1 MFPWPTWV
9 SIPSPRCCV
18 TDTVSDC
25 AKSKVI
31 LGTRASLTV
40 GRVVRMVNARETETW
55 SQTTSTPADHGP
67 WEQRRGWAARTT
79 GISLLWRLAPNSG
92 AREGFN
98 YLSVPTKAEC
108 CSLQSVENLRKCR
121 FLPARRYA
129 TAGTSYGPVSVCV
142 CLSQVGVLSKRMDG
156 IIWFLAWGLL
166 SISPT
171 RCFKKFRYL
180 VQK

>member
-1 MFPWPTWV
+1 
-9 SIPSPRCCV
+9 
-18 TDTVSDC
+18 
-25 AKSKVI
+25 
-31 LGTRASLTV
+31 
-40 GRVVRMVNARETETW
+40 MVNARETETW

-67 WEQRRGWAARTT
+67 WEQRREWAARTT
-79 GISLLWRLAPNSG
+79 GISLLWRLGPNSG

-98 YLSVPTKAEC
+98 YLSLPTKDEC
-108 CSLQSVENLRKCR
+108 CSLQSVEDLRKCR

-180 VQK
+180 LQK